1 MTDIGVIFEP
11 NQARSIYADFNPAKR
26 GSGNLGYAQ
35 GGYITK
41 KAKGGSVERVYND
54 RKYI

>member
-41 KAKGGSVERVYND
+41 KTKGA
-54 RKYI
+54 